1 MNLSNYLEYFE
12 SLFEAGGCNQAT
24 LKELLDETTEET
36 AFRIATPQTDSIA
49 QLVHQLTLWR
59 ECLLG
64 RIANMDTDF
73 PAQAPLDLGQLRQKG
88 WQSICEDLLRT
99 QDAFMAFLGAQSSDF
114 LQQDL
119 AGYPVAYWLNG
130 WIEKDAFCLGQIQL
144 LLKLLQNLEK
154 DAQLDTDQIKL
165 LLLDVDGVLTDG
177 GMYYTENGDYMKK
190 FNAKDGLAIRRAE
203 RYGLEI
209 GLITSSTQD
218 RLIRQRAETLK
229 IKLLHIGDGKKQ
241 EIVAHW
247 LAEKKL
253 DWAQVA
259 YIGDDLNDWEVMQQ
273 VGLPVCPAD
282 ACRQIKAVAKL
293 VLQSKGG
300 EGCVREFIE
309 DIMGIELE
317 KYHVGS
323 QVGQ

>member
-1 MNLSNYLEYFE
+1 MNLSNYLQYFK
-12 SLFEAGGCNQAT
+12 SLFEDGSCNQLT
-24 LKELLDETTEET
+24 FRDLLDKISEEA
-36 AFRIATPQTDSIA
+36 AFRVAAPQSERIA
-49 QLVHQLTLWR
+49 QLVHRLTLWR
-59 ECLLG
+59 ERCLA
-64 RIANMDTDF
+64 RMASMDTDF
-73 PAQAPLDLGQLRQKG
+73 PPLVPLDLAALRQKG
-88 WQSICEDLLRT
+88 WQSLCEDLLRT
-99 QDAFMAFLGAQSSDF
+99 QDALLAFLGVQKDAF
-114 LQQDL
+114 LTQAL
-119 AGYPVAYWLNG
+119 EGNPVSYWLND
-130 WIEKDAFCLGQIQL
+130 WIAQDAFYLGQIGL
-144 LLKLLQNLEK
+144 LLKLLPNTPPNT
-154 DAQLDTDQIKL
+154 AVDTASIKL

-241 EIVAHW
+241 EIVARW
-247 LAEKKL
+247 LTEKKM
-253 DWAQVA
+253 DWTQVA

-273 VGLPVCPAD
+273 VGLAVCPAD
-282 ACRQIKAVAKL
+282 ACRQIKAIAKL